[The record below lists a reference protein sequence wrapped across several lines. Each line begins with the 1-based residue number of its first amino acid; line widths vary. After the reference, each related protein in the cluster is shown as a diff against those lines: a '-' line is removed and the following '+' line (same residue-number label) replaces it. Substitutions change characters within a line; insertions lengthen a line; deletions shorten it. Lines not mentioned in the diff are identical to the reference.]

1 MKFMNVCKTCGMRLI
16 EKATKKN
23 ASQLKKPYY
32 YTAYYYCPHCKKI
45 YHNDKFKVVNES
57 PTSLFENVEK
67 TSSFDVEIWTDGACI
82 NNGTPRARAAWGF
95 VSGTTEKAG
104 LVEGKQTNNVAEGL
118 AIYHALVWASENGFK
133 KIKLHTDSQI
143 SLFNLNKHHSLVKVN
158 QEIFKN
164 IAEVIDK
171 HNLQIKWVKV
181 LGHSGELNNERV
193 DKLANDLA
201 RSG

>member
-1 MKFMNVCKTCGMRLI
+1 MNVCKTCGMRLI